1 MAKDEGGKGRMAKGE
16 GGKGRMAKGEGKS
29 KNLIGDVFSR
39 VECCAVRLELEFGRF
54 GFPFAFRP
62 LPFAKLFA

>member
-16 GGKGRMAKGEGKS
+16 GNS
-29 KNLIGDVFSR
+29 KNQVWDVFRNADRS
-39 VECCAVRLELEFGRF
+39 ALRLELGRF